1 MTGKHRDH
9 LVEAIMALAK
19 SIEFG
24 VNVEDDRLDVVAVL
38 GMRDPVTND
47 VTFYVR
53 VNDPAR
59 RLYGAGIEG
68 MAQLGPNEFTF
79 SKAEAA
85 EHLATL
91 LAQDAINFAKAAQP

>member
-9 LVEAIMALAK
+9 LVEAIHALAHN
-19 SIEFG
+19 IEDNEWAG
-24 VNVEDDRLDVVAVL
+24 LDVVAVL
-38 GMRDPVTND
+38 GMRDPVTDD